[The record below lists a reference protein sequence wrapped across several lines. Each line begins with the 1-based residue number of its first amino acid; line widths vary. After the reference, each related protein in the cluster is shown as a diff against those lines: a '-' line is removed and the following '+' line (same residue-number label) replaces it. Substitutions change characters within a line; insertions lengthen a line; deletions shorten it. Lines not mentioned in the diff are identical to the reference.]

1 MTVFNPFPTSFTYH
15 HSQRIDEID
24 WLKFVFIIL
33 MVAFHLVYIGDTYPV
48 AKRFVYTFHMP
59 AFLLISGYMMNI
71 AKRPRSFFRG
81 MLFIF
86 VPYMIV
92 ESGYVVMASVL
103 PIREHIAQLTPSVF
117 LEKLFLHPLGP
128 YWYLHTLLLCGVTE
142 YAVLRFQKLPLPFGG
157 ALLGAVYFV
166 MSHYVGL
173 LSFTNAMY
181 FLAGAMLRQG
191 GVGFLMFFRR
201 SWWSVVF
208 VALIAM
214 NPGNFDKSSVAG
226 VCLVYFMMSL
236 CLCVYPYIR
245 GRWRK
250 AALYVGRHTL
260 LLLVFSPVFTILAK
274 VYQPWLLAVE
284 PFGLLFLCVSVLFAV
299 AGSLSIGYA
308 LDRLHLSPYIFGRE
322 RILS

>member
-1 MTVFNPFPTSFTYH
+1 MTVFNPFPTSCTPPL
-15 HSQRIDEID
+15 SKRIDEID
-24 WLKFVFIIL
+24 WLKFVFIVL

-59 AFLLISGYMMNI
+59 AFLLISGYMMNT
-71 AKRPRSFFRG
+71 AKRPRSFFKG

-86 VPYMIV
+86 VPYVLV
-92 ESGYVVMASVL
+92 ESGYVVMASIL
-103 PIREHIAQLTPSVF
+103 PIREHIAQLTPAVF
-117 LEKLFLHPLGP
+117 LEKLLLHPLGP
-128 YWYLHTLLLCGVTE
+128 YWYLHTLLLCGVAE
-142 YAVLRFQKLPLPFGG
+142 YMVLRFHKQPLPFRG
-157 ALLGAVYFV
+157 ALLVAVYYV
-166 MSHYVGL
+166 MSHCLGI

-181 FLAGAMLRQG
+181 FLVGAMLRQS
-191 GVGFLMFFRR
+191 GVAFLMFFRR

-208 VALIAM
+208 VALIAL

-274 VYQPWLLAVE
+274 AYQPWLLAVE
-284 PFGLLFLCVSVLFAV
+284 PFGILFMCVSLVFAV
-299 AGSLSIGYA
+299 AGSLAVGYV
-308 LDRLHLSPYIFGRE
+308 LDKLHLSKYIFGRE
-322 RILS
+322 SVLS